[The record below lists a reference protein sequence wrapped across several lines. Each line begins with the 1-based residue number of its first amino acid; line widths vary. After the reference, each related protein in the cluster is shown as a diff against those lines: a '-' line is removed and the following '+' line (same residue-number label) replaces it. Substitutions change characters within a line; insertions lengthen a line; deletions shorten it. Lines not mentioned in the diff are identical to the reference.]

1 MQSEGRASP
10 ARRFARSC
18 AVAIAI
24 CGAAFSWL
32 VTDGTFN
39 FLQSAP
45 FSNFYDVQA
54 RSFLN
59 GTWSMPASVLTI
71 EGIATGGRTD
81 MYYGPVPAILRI
93 PVLLFTHRF
102 DGRLTQPSLLIGFI
116 VALVFASLL
125 CWRIR
130 GLVRGPV
137 DLGRLECFLTAGLIV
152 VIGLGSVLFFLGSTA
167 QVYEEAEMWGAAFT
181 LGSFYSLLGFLENPS
196 VRRLVSTG
204 VLATAAMLTRGSVG
218 AGPIVAIGFVAA
230 VYLLALVADRLP
242 RIETRANSVAG
253 LLGVRLPA
261 GNRGRFLAGL
271 TAAGGIPL
279 VLYVWVNEIKFG
291 TLFSIP
297 IGRQVF
303 TLESAH
309 RRAVLAG
316 NGGSL
321 FGLKFLPTNLLQFVR
336 PDALAVTKLFPF
348 LFFPGK
354 ALVLGNLLYDERD
367 WASSIP
373 ACMPVLFV
381 LAVVGLVVVFKRR
394 SKEVAGAPA
403 PATAPAQAPLQA
415 TGLAMLRIPLVGAAA
430 GTIGILTIAFI
441 AQRYLA
447 DAMPLLVLAAIAG
460 WHFVAAR
467 ATGKSRDARAERNA
481 RAARSAGGTRIA
493 RAVGAGVLALVT
505 LFGLWASFSLS
516 LFYQREL
523 GPLVSIPQRAGMVA
537 FQQQVDRSLFASQSA
552 VVRFMSQL
560 PESGQPLELAV
571 VGGCAAVYQFDGN
584 LWQPVELGTGGGA
597 VRLQVT
603 FAPTDIGMR
612 QPLLET
618 GGATPQEVVAV
629 TWEGGDLYSFSYL
642 FDGSLVS
649 ASERTWYQE
658 QAVPIS
664 TGPHLVQID
673 LVSRLAMVYV
683 TVDRTPVF
691 SLLYPVAPPATVSL
705 GEAPASVS
713 TTQRFAGSVHRL
725 DVPTP
730 ICHELE
736 QRSSATSDQ
745 PAAIPTM
752 GLLSR
757 VPPIEP
763 PKGASP

>member
-1 MQSEGRASP
+1 
-10 ARRFARSC
+10 
-18 AVAIAI
+18 
-24 CGAAFSWL
+24 

-54 RSFLN
+54 RSFLH
-59 GTWSMPASVLTI
+59 GTWSMPASVLSI
-71 EGIATGGRTD
+71 EGIKTDGRTD

-137 DLGRLECFLTAGLIV
+137 DLGRLECWLTAGLVV

-181 LGSFYSLLGFLENPS
+181 LGSFYSLLGFLEDP
-196 VRRLVSTG
+196 RAGRLVSTG
-204 VLATAAMLTRGSVG
+204 VLATSAMLTRGSVG

-242 RIETRANSVAG
+242 RFEARVHSVAG
-253 LLGVRLPA
+253 VLGVRLPA
-261 GNRGRFLAGL
+261 ESRGPFLAGL
-271 TAAGGIPL
+271 IAAAGIPV

-291 TLFSIP
+291 TPISIP

-303 TLESAH
+303 SLESAH

-367 WASSIP
+367 WTSSIP

-381 LAVVGLVVVFKRR
+381 LAVVGLVVVFKPR
-394 SKEVAGAPA
+394 SKDVAGTP
-403 PATAPAQAPLQA
+403 APAQAAAPPQA

-460 WHFVAAR
+460 WHFVGGR
-467 ATGKSRDARAERNA
+467 ATGKARDARPTGGA
-481 RAARSAGGTRIA
+481 RIV
-493 RAVGAGVLALVT
+493 RAVGAGMIALVT

-537 FQQQVDRSLFASQSA
+537 FQQQVDRSLFAGQSA
-552 VVRFMSQL
+552 LVRFVSQL
-560 PESGQPLELAV
+560 PGSGQPLELAV
-571 VGGCAAVYQFDGN
+571 VGGCTAVYQFDGN

-603 FAPTDIGMR
+603 FAPTDLGMR
-612 QPLLET
+612 QTLLET

-673 LVSRLAMVYV
+673 LVSHLAMVYV

-745 PAAIPTM
+745 PAAMPTT
-752 GLLSR
+752 GRFSR
-757 VPPIEP
+757 VLPIEP
-763 PKGASP
+763 WNGASP